1 MPRPLLEVADI
12 FRRYGPQWRQQQKG
26 HLSLGQLKVMSAIE
40 NCRTDHLGGHVL
52 FCDQC
57 QHQQISY
64 NSCRNRHCP
73 KCQASAAKRWLVAR
87 QQDLLP
93 VEYYH
98 VVFTLPAEIAEL
110 AYQNKSPL
118 YHLLFQAASETL
130 LTIAA
135 DPKRLGAQIGALMV
149 LPTWGSALTHHPH
162 VHCVVPG
169 GGLSLDGQSWIACR
183 SGFFLPVRVL
193 SRLFRCLFLSQLK
206 QLFQDQSLTFHGHLV
221 SLNEPQ
227 AFARWLQPLYDKE
240 WFVYAKAPFSGPSAV
255 LEYLSRYTHRV
266 AISNQRLL
274 SLNEDQVT
282 FKYKDYREPE
292 DHRQKTMT
300 LAVDEFMRRFL
311 QHVLPKGFH
320 RIRQCGILANS
331 KRAKCLSR
339 ARNLLDQD
347 ILPERSRL
355 NDKETPPLPDTA
367 FFCPKC
373 KRSMVILAI
382 VESTHHSRGPPGIR
396 GVAA

>member
-1 MPRPLLEVADI
+1 M
-12 FRRYGPQWRQQQKG
+12 
-26 HLSLGQLKVMSAIE
+26 AIW
-40 NCRTDHLGGHVL
+40 
-52 FCDQC
+52 
-57 QHQQISY
+57 Y
-64 NSCRNRHCP
+64 P
-73 KCQASAAKRWLVAR
+73 
-87 QQDLLP
+87 
-93 VEYYH
+93 
-98 VVFTLPAEIAEL
+98 
-110 AYQNKSPL
+110 
-118 YHLLFQAASETL
+118 
-130 LTIAA
+130 
-135 DPKRLGAQIGALMV
+135 
-149 LPTWGSALTHHPH
+149 
-162 VHCVVPG
+162 
-169 GGLSLDGQSWIACR
+169 
-183 SGFFLPVRVL
+183 
-193 SRLFRCLFLSQLK
+193 
-206 QLFQDQSLTFHGHLV
+206 
-221 SLNEPQ
+221 LNEPQ
-227 AFARWLQPLYDKE
+227 AFARWLQPLYKKE
-240 WFVYAKAPFSGPSAV
+240 WVVYAKAPFSGPAAV
-255 LEYLSRYTHRV
+255 LEYLSLYTHRV

-339 ARNLLDQD
+339 ARNLLAQD